1 MIGDA
6 IKSIEEEI
14 LQARNPKFYLV
25 GRSGHG
31 KSSLI
36 NALCGKQVAITN
48 PTKPENVGSDVYQI
62 PFPDRHACWEI
73 VDSRGIFES
82 TGARGTEKIDVVEYL
97 KEDIKKHMP
106 DIILHVISSKETRAA
121 SEDFK
126 ALEAIKES
134 LGYIPPAI
142 MVLTHC
148 DNEKPSTEWPFQ
160 STLKWGSISE
170 RLKYV
175 AKDILNSEAEAINS
189 VQPYLG
195 ITIQNWK
202 AYCAVV
208 PVVCAWDEDD
218 RRLWNIETLQELI
231 GDRLPRSAML
241 GFAQASRR
249 QKLLENLARGITIRF
264 STVAGT
270 VGISPI
276 PLSDFVVLV
285 PLQSL
290 LIAIIAGLSCRTA
303 SKETVAEYLA
313 AVGVNLAGGWGARLF
328 AQQLI
333 KLIPILGMPIS
344 GCIAAAGTYAIGVS
358 AEKYFFKNVV
368 EKPDVDAA
376 KRQI

>member
-1 MIGDA
+1 
-6 IKSIEEEI
+6 
-14 LQARNPKFYLV
+14 
-25 GRSGHG
+25 
-31 KSSLI
+31 
-36 NALCGKQVAITN
+36 
-48 PTKPENVGSDVYQI
+48 
-62 PFPDRHACWEI
+62 
-73 VDSRGIFES
+73 
-82 TGARGTEKIDVVEYL
+82 L
-97 KEDIKKHMP
+97 KEDIKKHKP

-126 ALEAIKES
+126 ALEAINIHLKES

-148 DNEKPSTEWPFQ
+148 DNEKPSNEWPFQ
-160 STLKWGSISE
+160 SALKWGSISE

-175 AKDILNSEAEAINS
+175 AKDILNSEADAINS

-208 PVVCAWDEDD
+208 PVVSSWDEDD

-231 GDRLPRSAML
+231 GDRLPRSALL
-241 GFAQASRR
+241 GFAQASRQ
-249 QKLLENLARGITIRF
+249 QKLLENLARGITKRF
-264 STVAGT
+264 SAAAGT
-270 VGISPI
+270 VGMSPI
-276 PLSDFVVLV
+276 PLSDVVVLV

-303 SKETVAEYLA
+303 SKETVAEYLT
-313 AVGVNLAGGWGARLF
+313 AVGINLAGGFGARLL

-333 KLIPILGMPIS
+333 KFIPILGMPLS
-344 GCIAAAGTYAIGVS
+344 GGIAAAGTYAIGVS
-358 AEKYFFKNVV
+358 AEKYFFKNII